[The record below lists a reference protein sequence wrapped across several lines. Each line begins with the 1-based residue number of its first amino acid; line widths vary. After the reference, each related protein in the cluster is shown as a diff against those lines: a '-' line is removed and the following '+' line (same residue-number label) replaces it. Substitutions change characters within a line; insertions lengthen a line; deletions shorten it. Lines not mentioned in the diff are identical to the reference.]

1 MIMSFKGM
9 IPVIHPSSY
18 VHPTAVV
25 IGHVTIGKDCYIGPG
40 AVLRGDWGKVEI
52 ADGCNVQENCVLHM
66 FPGKSVVLEDGAH
79 VGHGAIIHGA
89 TLGKQV
95 LVGMNSVVM
104 DDVVLGEGSFVGAL
118 SLVQANTIW
127 EPRSLIV
134 GNPARRIKEVSDK
147 MYNHKVEGTE
157 LYRQLPSRMHEM
169 STEVDPLTEVPEDRI
184 EDFPDFDTWMKRKE
198 G

>member
-18 VHPTAVV
+18 IHPTAV
-25 IGHVTIGKDCYIGPG
+25 ILGHVTIGKDCYIGPG
-40 AVLRGDWGKVEI
+40 AVLRGDWGKVI
-52 ADGCNVQENCVLHM
+52 VGDGCNVQENCTLHM
-66 FPGKSVVLEDGAH
+66 FPGKSVVLKDGAH
-79 VGHGAIIHGA
+79 VGHGAVIHGA
-89 TLGKQV
+89 ELGEQV

-104 DDVVLGEGSFVGAL
+104 DDVVLGDGSFVGAL
-118 SLVQANTIW
+118 SLVPANKVF

-134 GNPARRIKEVSDK
+134 GNPARRIKEVSDE
-147 MYNHKVEGTE
+147 MYKHKVEGTE
-157 LYRQLPSRMHEM
+157 LYRKLPSEM
-169 STEVDPLTEVPEDRI
+169 NEISKEVEPLSEAPANRI

>member
-18 VHPTAVV
+18 IHPTAVI

-40 AVLRGDWGKVEI
+40 AVLRGDWGKVI
-52 ADGCNVQENCVLHM
+52 VGDGCNVQENCTLHM
-66 FPGKSVVLEDGAH
+66 FPGKSVVLKDGAH
-79 VGHGAIIHGA
+79 VGHGAVIHGA
-89 TLGKQV
+89 ELGVQV

-104 DDVVLGEGSFVGAL
+104 DDVVLGDGSFVGAL
-118 SLVQANTIW
+118 SLVPANKVF

-134 GNPARRIKEVSDK
+134 GNPARRIKEVSDE

-157 LYRQLPSRMHEM
+157 LYRKLPLEM
-169 STEVDPLTEVPEDRI
+169 DEISKEVEPLSEAPANRI
-184 EDFPDFDTWMKRKE
+184 EDFQDFDTWMKRKE

>member
-1 MIMSFKGM
+1 MSFKGM

-18 VHPTAVV
+18 IHPTAV
-25 IGHVTIGKDCYIGPG
+25 ILGHVTIGKDCYIGPG
-40 AVLRGDWGKVEI
+40 AVLRGDWGKVI
-52 ADGCNVQENCVLHM
+52 VGDGCNVQENCTLHM
-66 FPGKSVVLEDGAH
+66 FPGKSVVLKDGAH
-79 VGHGAIIHGA
+79 VGHGAVIHGA
-89 TLGKQV
+89 ELGVQV

-104 DDVVLGEGSFVGAL
+104 DDVVLGDGSFVGAL
-118 SLVQANTIW
+118 SLVPANKVF

-157 LYRQLPSRMHEM
+157 LYRKLPSEM
-169 STEVDPLTEVPEDRI
+169 DEISKEVEPLSEAPANRI

>member
-1 MIMSFKGM
+1 MSFKGM

-18 VHPTAVV
+18 IHPTAV
-25 IGHVTIGKDCYIGPG
+25 ILGHVTIGKDCYIGPG
-40 AVLRGDWGKVEI
+40 AVLRGDWGKVI
-52 ADGCNVQENCVLHM
+52 VGDGCNVQENCTLHM
-66 FPGKSVVLEDGAH
+66 FPGKSVVLKDGAH
-79 VGHGAIIHGA
+79 VGHGAVIHGA
-89 TLGKQV
+89 ELGVQV

-104 DDVVLGEGSFVGAL
+104 DDVVLGDGSFVGAL
-118 SLVQANTIW
+118 SLVPANKVF

-134 GNPARRIKEVSDK
+134 GNPARRIKEVSDE

-157 LYRQLPSRMHEM
+157 LYRELPSEM
-169 STEVDPLTEVPEDRI
+169 NEISKEVEPLSEAPANRI

>member
-18 VHPTAVV
+18 IHPTAVI

-40 AVLRGDWGKVEI
+40 AVLRGDWGKVI
-52 ADGCNVQENCVLHM
+52 VGDGCNVQENCTLHM
-66 FPGKSVVLEDGAH
+66 FPGKSVVLKDGAH
-79 VGHGAIIHGA
+79 VGHGAVIHGA
-89 TLGKQV
+89 ELGAQV

-104 DDVVLGEGSFVGAL
+104 DDVVLGDGSFVGAL
-118 SLVQANTIW
+118 SLVPANKVF

-134 GNPARRIKEVSDK
+134 GNPARRIKEVSDE

-157 LYRQLPSRMHEM
+157 LYRKLPSEM
-169 STEVDPLTEVPEDRI
+169 NTISNEVEPLSEAPANRI
-184 EDFPDFDTWMKRKE
+184 EDFPNFDTWMKRKE

>member
-18 VHPTAVV
+18 IHPTAV
-25 IGHVTIGKDCYIGPG
+25 ILGHVTIGKDCYIGPG
-40 AVLRGDWGKVEI
+40 AVLRGDWGKVI
-52 ADGCNVQENCVLHM
+52 VGDGCNVQENCTLHM
-66 FPGKSVVLEDGAH
+66 FPGKSVVLKDGAH
-79 VGHGAIIHGA
+79 VGHGAVIHGA
-89 TLGKQV
+89 ELGVQV

-104 DDVVLGEGSFVGAL
+104 DDVVLGDGSFVGAL
-118 SLVQANTIW
+118 SLVPANKVF

-134 GNPARRIKEVSDK
+134 GNPARRIKEVSDE

-157 LYRQLPSRMHEM
+157 LYRKLPLEM
-169 STEVDPLTEVPEDRI
+169 DEISKEVEPLSEAPAIRI

>member
-1 MIMSFKGM
+1 MSFKGM

-18 VHPTAVV
+18 IHPTAV
-25 IGHVTIGKDCYIGPG
+25 ILGHVTIGKDCYIGPG
-40 AVLRGDWGKVEI
+40 AVLRGDWGKVI
-52 ADGCNVQENCVLHM
+52 VGDGCNVQENCTLHM
-66 FPGKSVVLEDGAH
+66 FPGKSVVLKDGAH
-79 VGHGAIIHGA
+79 VGHGAVIHGA
-89 TLGKQV
+89 ELGVQV

-104 DDVVLGEGSFVGAL
+104 DDVVLGDGSFVGAL
-118 SLVQANTIW
+118 SMVPANKVF

-134 GNPARRIKEVSDK
+134 GNPARRIKEVSDE

-157 LYRQLPSRMHEM
+157 LYRKLPSEM
-169 STEVDPLTEVPEDRI
+169 NEISKQVEPLSEAPANRI

>member
-18 VHPTAVV
+18 IHPTAV
-25 IGHVTIGKDCYIGPG
+25 ILGHVTIGKDCYIGPG
-40 AVLRGDWGKVEI
+40 AVLRGDWGKVI
-52 ADGCNVQENCVLHM
+52 VGDGCNVQENCTLHM
-66 FPGKSVVLEDGAH
+66 FPGKSVVLKDGAH
-79 VGHGAIIHGA
+79 VGHGAVIHGA
-89 TLGKQV
+89 ELGVQV

-104 DDVVLGEGSFVGAL
+104 DDVVLGDGSFVGAL
-118 SLVQANTIW
+118 SLVPANKVF

-134 GNPARRIKEVSDK
+134 GNPARRIKEVSDE

-157 LYRQLPSRMHEM
+157 LYRKLPSEM
-169 STEVDPLTEVPEDRI
+169 NEISKEVEPLSEAPANRI

>member
-1 MIMSFKGM
+1 MSFKGM

-18 VHPTAVV
+18 IHPTAV
-25 IGHVTIGKDCYIGPG
+25 ILGHVTIGKDCYIGPG
-40 AVLRGDWGKVEI
+40 AVLRGDWGKVI
-52 ADGCNVQENCVLHM
+52 VGDGCNVQENCTLHM
-66 FPGKSVVLEDGAH
+66 FPGKSVVLKDGAH
-79 VGHGAIIHGA
+79 VGHGAVIHGA
-89 TLGKQV
+89 ELGVQV

-104 DDVVLGEGSFVGAL
+104 DDVVLGDGSFVGAL
-118 SLVQANTIW
+118 SMVPANKVF

-134 GNPARRIKEVSDK
+134 GNPARRIKEVSDA

-157 LYRQLPSRMHEM
+157 LYRKLPSEM
-169 STEVDPLTEVPEDRI
+169 NEISKEVEPLSEAPANRI

>member
-18 VHPTAVV
+18 IHPTAV
-25 IGHVTIGKDCYIGPG
+25 ILGHVTIGKDCYIGPG
-40 AVLRGDWGKVEI
+40 AVLRGDWGKVI
-52 ADGCNVQENCVLHM
+52 VGDGCNVQENCTLHM
-66 FPGKSVVLEDGAH
+66 FPGKSVVLKDGAH
-79 VGHGAIIHGA
+79 VGHGAVIHGA
-89 TLGKQV
+89 ELGVQV

-104 DDVVLGEGSFVGAL
+104 DDVVLGDGSFVGAL
-118 SLVQANTIW
+118 SLVPANKVF

-157 LYRQLPSRMHEM
+157 LYRKLPSEM
-169 STEVDPLTEVPEDRI
+169 DEISKEVEPLSEAPANRI

>member
-18 VHPTAVV
+18 IHPTAV
-25 IGHVTIGKDCYIGPG
+25 ILGHVTIGKDCYIGPG
-40 AVLRGDWGKVEI
+40 AVLRGDWGKVI
-52 ADGCNVQENCVLHM
+52 VGDGCNVQENCTLHM
-66 FPGKSVVLEDGAH
+66 FPGKSVVLKDGAH
-79 VGHGAIIHGA
+79 VGHGAVIHGA
-89 TLGKQV
+89 ELGEQV

-104 DDVVLGEGSFVGAL
+104 DDVVLGDGSFVGAL
-118 SLVQANTIW
+118 SLVPANKVF

-134 GNPARRIKEVSDK
+134 GNPARRIKEVSDE

-157 LYRQLPSRMHEM
+157 LYRKLPSEM
-169 STEVDPLTEVPEDRI
+169 NEISKEVEPLSEAPANRI

>member
-18 VHPTAVV
+18 IHPTAVI

-40 AVLRGDWGKVEI
+40 AVLRGDWGKVI
-52 ADGCNVQENCVLHM
+52 VGDGCNVQENCTLHM
-66 FPGKSVVLEDGAH
+66 FPGKSVVLKDGVH
-79 VGHGAIIHGA
+79 VGHGAVIHGA
-89 TLGKQV
+89 ELGEQV

-104 DDVVLGEGSFVGAL
+104 DDVVLGDGSFVGAL
-118 SLVQANTIW
+118 SLVPANKVFK
-127 EPRSLIV
+127 PRSLIV
-134 GNPARRIKEVSDK
+134 GNPARRIKEVSDE

-157 LYRQLPSRMHEM
+157 LYRKLPSEM
-169 STEVDPLTEVPEDRI
+169 DTISNEVEPLSEAPANRI
-184 EDFPDFDTWMKRKE
+184 EDFPNFDTWMKRKE

>member
-18 VHPTAVV
+18 IHPTAV
-25 IGHVTIGKDCYIGPG
+25 ILGHVTIGKDCYIGPG
-40 AVLRGDWGKVEI
+40 AVLRGDWGKVI
-52 ADGCNVQENCVLHM
+52 VGDGCNVQENCTLHM
-66 FPGKSVVLEDGAH
+66 FPGKSVVLKDGAH
-79 VGHGAIIHGA
+79 VGHGAVIHGA
-89 TLGKQV
+89 ELGVQV

-104 DDVVLGEGSFVGAL
+104 DDVVLGDGSFVGAL
-118 SLVQANTIW
+118 SLVPANKVF

-134 GNPARRIKEVSDK
+134 GNPARRIKEVSDE

-157 LYRQLPSRMHEM
+157 LYRKLPLEM
-169 STEVDPLTEVPEDRI
+169 DEISKEVEPLSEAPANRI
-184 EDFPDFDTWMKRKE
+184 EDFQDFDTWMKRKE

>member
-25 IGHVTIGKDCYIGPG
+25 IGHVTIGEESYIGPG
-40 AVLRGDWGKVEI
+40 AVLRGDWGKVAI
-52 ADGCNVQENCVLHM
+52 GNGCNVQENCVLHM
-66 FPGKSVVLEDGAH
+66 FPGNSVVLKDGAH

-89 TLGKQV
+89 ELGEQV
-95 LVGMNSVVM
+95 LVGMNSVIM
-104 DDVVLGEGSFVGAL
+104 DDVVLGDGSFVGAL
-118 SLVQANTIW
+118 SLVPANT
-127 EPRSLIV
+127 EFAERSLIV

-147 MYNHKVEGTE
+147 MFNHKVEGTE
-157 LYRQLPSRMHEM
+157 LYVKLPSNMHLM
-169 STEVDPLTEVPEDRI
+169 SQEVEPLSEIPKNRI
-184 EDFPDFDTWMKRKE
+184 EDFPDYDTWMKRKE

>member
-18 VHPTAVV
+18 IHPTAVV
-25 IGHVTIGKDCYIGPG
+25 LGHVTIGKDCYIGPG
-40 AVLRGDWGKVEI
+40 AVLRGDWGKVVI
-52 ADGCNVQENCVLHM
+52 GDGCNVQENCTLHM
-66 FPGKSVVLEDGAH
+66 FPGKSVILKDGAH
-79 VGHGAIIHGA
+79 VGHGAVIHGA
-89 TLGKQV
+89 ELGEQV
-95 LVGMNSVVM
+95 LVGMNSVIM
-104 DDVVLGEGSFVGAL
+104 DDVVLGDGSFVGAL
-118 SLVQANTIW
+118 SLVPANKIF

-134 GNPARRIKEVSDK
+134 GNPARRVKEVSDE

-157 LYRQLPSRMHEM
+157 LYRQHPLNMHEI
-169 STEVDPLTEVPEDRI
+169 SKEVEPLTEVPENRV